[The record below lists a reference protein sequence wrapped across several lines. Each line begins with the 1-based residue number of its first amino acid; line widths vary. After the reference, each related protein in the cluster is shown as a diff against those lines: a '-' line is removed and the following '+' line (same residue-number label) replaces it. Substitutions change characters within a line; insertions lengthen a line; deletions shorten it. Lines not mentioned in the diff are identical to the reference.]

1 MTDVKRHILRTAS
14 EIAMGRYMRAPDHPS
29 AAGEGP
35 AATAAAEPASPADAG
50 ADDAEDFAAFERRTV
65 GAKEPKEAG
74 DEPEAAEAKPE
85 AGEPEGD
92 ADAEQGDDKKPR
104 KGKSVQERFDELTA
118 EKWDAKREAD
128 YWRGVAEGT
137 IKRQPE
143 QPQEDAAPAADADAG
158 PDPADYEYGEADP
171 KFIIEVA
178 KHTTRMEI
186 AEARQREVIES
197 NLQRVEQDWQSKTAT
212 AKEKY
217 PDFDDRVI
225 AAAARG
231 DWPCSQIVSLGIKT
245 SEVGA
250 DIAYH
255 LATNVEEAKRIDGLT
270 PIEQAR
276 ELGKLEGRFAQEPA
290 PQRKIA
296 TDAPEPPPA
305 RARGAGGQFA
315 VDDDTTDFAAF
326 EAKHGSK
333 ARRRS

>member
-29 AAGEGP
+29 ATGEGP
-35 AATAAAEPASPADAG
+35 AAAAAAEPGSTADAG
-50 ADDAEDFAAFERRTV
+50 ADDAEDFAAFERRTK
-65 GAKEPKEAG
+65 GAEEPKGADEPGADDG
-74 DEPEAAEAKPE
+74 DPDDGDGDELEPEAEEPSQRRGKTAKERIAEITRRAH
-85 AGEPEGD
+85 
-92 ADAEQGDDKKPR
+92 
-104 KGKSVQERFDELTA
+104 
-118 EKWDAKREAD
+118 EKEREAE

-137 IKRQPE
+137 VKRQPE
-143 QPQEDAAPAADADAG
+143 QPKDDAATAAEDDAEPNAD
-158 PDPADYEYGEADP
+158 DYEYGEADP
-171 KFIIEVA
+171 KYLVDVA
-178 KHTTRMEI
+178 KHTVRKEM

-197 NLQRVEQDWQSKTAT
+197 NLQRVEQDWQSKAAT

-225 AAAARG
+225 AAAAKG
-231 DWPCSQIVSLGIKT
+231 EWPCSQIVSLGIKT

-255 LATNVEEAKRIDGLT
+255 LATNVEEAKRIDALS

-276 ELGKLEGRFAQEPA
+276 ELGKLEGRFAQDPA

>member
-29 AAGEGP
+29 AAGDGP

-50 ADDAEDFAAFERRTV
+50 ADDADDFAAFERRTK
-65 GAKEPKEAG
+65 GAEEPKGADEPGADDGDPDDGDG
-74 DEPEAAEAKPE
+74 DEPEPD
-85 AGEPEGD
+85 AGEPP
-92 ADAEQGDDKKPR
+92 QR
-104 KGKSVQERFDELTA
+104 KGKTAKERIA
-118 EKWDAKREAD
+118 EVTRKMHEREREAE
-128 YWRGVAEGT
+128 YWRGVAEGRT
-137 IKRQPE
+137 KPNQE
-143 QPQEDAAPAADADAG
+143 QGKEPAADAEDPDPA

-178 KHTTRMEI
+178 KHTTRTEM
-186 AEARQREVIES
+186 AEARRRDVIDS
-197 NLQRVEQDWQSKTAT
+197 NLQRVEQDWQSKTTA

-225 AAAARG
+225 AGAAKG
-231 DWPCSQIVSLGIKT
+231 EWPCSQIVSLGIKT

-255 LATNVEEAKRIDGLT
+255 LATNVDEAKRIDGLS

-276 ELGKLEGRFAQEPA
+276 ELGKLEGRFAQDPA

-305 RARGAGGQFA
+305 RARGASGQFA

-326 EAKHGSK
+326 EAKHRPK
-333 ARRRS
+333 ASRKS